1 VLQSEN
7 GPLIGSTGPPGE
19 ATLDAPEW
27 TLAMAEAARE
37 IQVGHPTL
45 DQTAESITAAALQ
58 LLPDV
63 DMAAITVVGR
73 DHTVTTLGA
82 THPIPILLNQVQEQ
96 FRSGPCLSALWDDP
110 MVYVEDVATDKRWRE
125 YADVARTEGVAA
137 VLSVRLYVQHTALG
151 ALSLYSK
158 RPEPFS
164 PEEIIGVQAYAA
176 HAAVALD
183 QAREREQ
190 MRSAIDSRD
199 RIGQAKGI
207 LMERYGLTDDQAFSL
222 LVKTSQHTNTPL
234 RLIVDQLTHTGE
246 LPGSPSRQQS

>member
-1 VLQSEN
+1 
-7 GPLIGSTGPPGE
+7 
-19 ATLDAPEW
+19 
-27 TLAMAEAARE
+27 MAEAARE

-82 THPIPILLNQVQEQ
+82 TNPVPELLNQVQEH
-96 FRSGPCLSALWDDP
+96 FRSGPCLSALWDEPLVHIPDL
-110 MVYVEDVATDKRWRE
+110 VGDRRWPE
-125 YADVARTEGVAA
+125 YAEVARSEGVAA
-137 VLSVRLYVQHTALG
+137 VLSIRLYVQRTALG

-158 RPEPFS
+158 RAQAFS

-234 RLIVDQLTHTGE
+234 RLIVEQLTHTGE
-246 LPGSPSRQQS
+246 LPGAK